1 MGAIISFLGGGAF
14 RAVWGEVST
23 WLNNKQT
30 HTQEM
35 ERMKLQSDL
44 DSARAGQQLA
54 AMAAQ
59 SAAGIQTIREQSAAA
74 MSVADA
80 DAFTAGIKAA
90 AAPTGVKWV
99 DAWNGA
105 VRPAYATVALL
116 IWIGLLCKEGFV
128 ASVWDLELMGSV
140 AGFFFAD
147 RSLRRSAG
155 K

>member
-44 DSARAGQQLA
+44 DTARATQALA
-54 AMAAQ
+54 TMTAQ
-59 SAAGIQTIREQSAAA
+59 SAAGIQLVQAQSSAA

-80 DAFTAGIKAA
+80 DAFTAGLKAA
-90 AAPTGVKWV
+90 AAPIGVKWV
-99 DAWNGA
+99 DAWNGT
-105 VRPAYATVALL
+105 VRPAFATVVLML
-116 IWIGLLCKEGFV
+116 WISMVVKNHYV
-128 ASVWDLELMGSV
+128 ATVWDLELMGSV

>member
-1 MGAIISFLGGGAF
+1 MGAIISFLGGSAF

-30 HTQEM
+30 HGQEM
-35 ERMKLQSDL
+35 ERMKLQSQL
-44 DSARAGQQLA
+44 DMERAASLLA
-54 AMAAQ
+54 SMQAQ
-59 SAAGIQTIREQSAAA
+59 SAAGIKVIETQAAA
-74 MSVADA
+74 AVSQADA
-80 DAFTAGIKAA
+80 DAFTAGLKAA
-90 AAPTGVKWV
+90 ATPTGVAWV

-116 IWIGLLCKEGFV
+116 IWIGLLMKQGFV

-147 RSLRRSAG
+147 RSLRRASG

>member
-1 MGAIISFLGGGAF
+1 MGAIISFLGGSAF

-30 HTQEM
+30 HSQEM
-35 ERMKLQSDL
+35 ERMKLQSEL
-44 DSARAGQQLA
+44 DTTRANVQA
-54 AMAAQ
+54 AAIAAQ
-59 SAAGIQTIREQSAAA
+59 SAAGLRTIEVQSEAAQ
-74 MSVADA
+74 SQADA
-80 DAFTAGIKAA
+80 DAFTAGLKAA
-90 AAPTGVKWV
+90 ATPTGVSWV

-116 IWIGLLCKEGFV
+116 IWIGLLFKQGFV
-128 ASVWDLELMGSV
+128 ASTWDLELMGSV

-147 RSLRRSAG
+147 RSLRRDRG